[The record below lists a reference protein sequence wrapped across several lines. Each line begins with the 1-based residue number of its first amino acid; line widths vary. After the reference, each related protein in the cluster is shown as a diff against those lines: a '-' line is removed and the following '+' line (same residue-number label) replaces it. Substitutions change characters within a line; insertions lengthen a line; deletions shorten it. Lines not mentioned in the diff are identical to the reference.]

1 MSHNYVTVHV
11 TGTSA
16 LDITVARTPQIPVVT
31 WPRGVG
37 RGRALG
43 AGAPPSSAKATL
55 RAPPSLMTVF
65 SLGITGID

>member
-1 MSHNYVTVHV
+1 MRVDLYQMHYFVFLLPSR
-11 TGTSA
+11 S
-16 LDITVARTPQIPVVT
+16 
-31 WPRGVG
+31 RGVG